1 MIVLF
6 VASSLFYHAWAAA
19 MPGPYRY
26 LLGLLLGTIVLDYY
40 LAIWIEQHRAIRARA
55 SCS

>member
-1 MIVLF
+1 MILF

-26 LLGLLLGTIVLDYY
+26 LLALLLGTIVLDYF
-40 LAIWIEQHRAIRARA
+40 LAIWIEGA
-55 SCS
+55 SRRL